1 MTDKEL
7 RKLGRRELLT
17 LLLNQSRELDRVRS
31 ELEAARAELE
41 NRRLTLEE
49 SGSIA
54 QASLQLNG
62 VFEAAQKAADEYVE
76 SVRAKYDKE
85 LDERVLGAK
94 AQEAWEELYLLS
106 QELCESAERV
116 RDILSAEFPG
126 HQDTGVQEHGEEEEK
141 KTEDCTED
149 RISHDQPA

>member
-41 NRRLTLEE
+41 NRRITLEE

-76 SVRAKYDKE
+76 SVRAKYDRE
-85 LDERVLGAK
+85 LDERVLGAR
-94 AQEAWEELYLLS
+94 AQEVWDELYLLS
-106 QELCESAERV
+106 QELCEKAERV
-116 RDILSAEFPG
+116 RDILSEEFPG
-126 HQDTGVQEHGEEEEK
+126 HRDTGAQEHGEEEK
-141 KTEDCTED
+141 KTKGCTED
-149 RISHDQPA
+149 GISHDQPA